1 MSTTTANTFTRPGTS
16 ASAAH
21 PEINPWIIAVAVMLG
36 TFMEVLDTTV
46 VNVSL
51 RHIAGS
57 LSVTVDES
65 TWVLTA
71 YLVSNAIILP
81 MTGWLSNHFGR
92 KRILM
97 TSIIGFTL
105 ASVACGMAPNL
116 GSLLVF
122 RVIQGATGGGLQPLS
137 QAIMLEAFPP
147 DKRGKAMAFWGVGI
161 VVAPMLGPVLGGW
174 ITDSYSWR
182 WLFYINLPVG
192 AIAILMSQM
201 FIFDPPYIKRG
212 TGRIDAWGIGLLS
225 IGMAALQI
233 MLDKGQEEDWFSS
246 HFIVWVAAAAFVG
259 LGAFII
265 NEFIQEH
272 PIVNL
277 RVFKERTYAVGVT
290 LMTSLGF
297 VLYGSTVLLPIFLQ
311 SLLGYSA
318 YDAGV
323 AMLPRG
329 LGSFIAMPVVGVL
342 MSKFDPRKLLAIGFT
357 VAAFAMWRLSH
368 INLNAGYWDIFWP
381 QFIQGTSLGFLFV
394 PLTTV
399 THDPIPKS
407 QMGNATS
414 LFNVMRN
421 IGGSVGIAMVTTI
434 VTRVTQ
440 SNSAQMIRNVT
451 QFNPAATAMFEA
463 ARRGFIAKGSDPVT
477 ATQQAQAALFGTV
490 QQQAAMLANIHAF
503 RFLGIL
509 FLAVTPLILLM
520 KKPGGKGGA
529 PMAH

>member
-1 MSTTTANTFTRPGTS
+1 
-16 ASAAH
+16 
-21 PEINPWIIAVAVMLG
+21 
-36 TFMEVLDTTV
+36 
-46 VNVSL
+46 
-51 RHIAGS
+51 
-57 LSVTVDES
+57 
-65 TWVLTA
+65 
-71 YLVSNAIILP
+71 
-81 MTGWLSNHFGR
+81 
-92 KRILM
+92 
-97 TSIIGFTL
+97 
-105 ASVACGMAPNL
+105 
-116 GSLLVF
+116 
-122 RVIQGATGGGLQPLS
+122 
-137 QAIMLEAFPP
+137 
-147 DKRGKAMAFWGVGI
+147 
-161 VVAPMLGPVLGGW
+161 
-174 ITDSYSWR
+174 
-182 WLFYINLPVG
+182 
-192 AIAILMSQM
+192 
-201 FIFDPPYIKRG
+201 
-212 TGRIDAWGIGLLS
+212 
-225 IGMAALQI
+225 

-246 HFIVWVAAAAFVG
+246 HFITWIAAFAVIG
-259 LGAFII
+259 LGAFIF
-265 NEFIQEH
+265 NEFIQDH
-272 PIVNL
+272 PVVDL

-329 LGSFIAMPVVGVL
+329 LGSFIAMPIVGML
-342 MSKFDPRKLLAIGFT
+342 MGKFDPRKLLTLGFL
-357 VAAFAMWRLSH
+357 VAAFAMWRLSA

-421 IGGSVGIAMVTTI
+421 IGGSVGIALVTTI

-440 SNSAQMIRNVT
+440 SNSAQMVRNVT
-451 QFNPAATAMFEA
+451 VFNPAAQNMFNA
-463 ARRGFIAKGSDPVT
+463 ARAGFIAKGADPVT
-477 ATQQAQAALFGTV
+477 ATQRAQAALFGTV

-520 KKPGGKGGA
+520 KKPSHKGGA